1 MILCLKRRFILI
13 QKTKMLLLMN
23 LEIQM
28 IKTFKTLKISIK
40 RTILKKLREDF
51 LILLHLL
58 KCFLNILILILIKFL
73 SY

>member
-1 MILCLKRRFILI
+1 
-13 QKTKMLLLMN
+13 MN
-23 LEIQM
+23 LETQM

-40 RTILKKLREDF
+40 RTIHKKLRENF
-51 LILLHLL
+51 LILLRLL